1 MKITIKDEETKKLG
15 IPNFTVLN
23 KKVIKSLLYK
33 ANVEVDDELINIFLK
48 SLKTAIKEVGHF
60 TLLEV
65 IDADGKGVKI
75 DI

>member
-1 MKITIKDEETKKLG
+1 MKIIIKDEETKRLD

-23 KKVIKSLLYK
+23 KKVIKKLLNK
-33 ANVEVDDELINIFLK
+33 ANIEVEDELINIFLK
-48 SLKTAIKEVGHF
+48 SLKNAIKEVGHF

-65 IDADGKGVKI
+65 IDVDGNGVKI